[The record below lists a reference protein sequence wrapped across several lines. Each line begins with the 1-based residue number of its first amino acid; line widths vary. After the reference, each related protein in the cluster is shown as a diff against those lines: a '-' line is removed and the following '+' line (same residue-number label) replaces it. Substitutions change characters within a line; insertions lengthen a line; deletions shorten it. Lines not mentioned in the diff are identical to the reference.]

1 MKKNVR
7 KSKVFWAN
15 FSNNTA
21 NLRTDVQKYF
31 LAAVKVLCDGLVQ
44 SRVLE
49 TESGMFLLL
58 RVGSAPL
65 DAFSRRM
72 TSPAGNSGPPGW
84 NPVCWQELGSEFRG
98 QQEADPVKP
107 DPGGVKAAVPE
118 AGGFCL

>member
-15 FSNNTA
+15 FSNSTA

-31 LAAVKVLCDGLVQ
+31 LAAIKVLWDGLVQ

-49 TESGMFLLL
+49 TESGRFLLL
-58 RVGSAPL
+58 RGGSAPL

-72 TSPAGNSGPPGW
+72 TSPAAQLRTPWVESC
-84 NPVCWQELGSEFRG
+84 V
-98 QQEADPVKP
+98 
-107 DPGGVKAAVPE
+107 
-118 AGGFCL
+118 